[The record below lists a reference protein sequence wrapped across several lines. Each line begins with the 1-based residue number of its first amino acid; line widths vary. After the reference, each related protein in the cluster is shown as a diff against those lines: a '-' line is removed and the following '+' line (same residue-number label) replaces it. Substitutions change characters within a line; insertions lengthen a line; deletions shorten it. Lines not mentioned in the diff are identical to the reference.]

1 MKMDLCF
8 SLSPRNYDYQ
18 CLILEQE
25 LLVYMGKECLKVGN
39 MVYQE
44 GITGV
49 DVKNQCVMLGIHT
62 PFNIFFLLAELR
74 MSSFSVRTIPST
86 LLSANPTP

>member
-1 MKMDLCF
+1 MKMDPCF
-8 SLSPRNYDYQ
+8 SLSLRNYDYQ

-49 DVKNQCVMLGIHT
+49 DVKN
-62 PFNIFFLLAELR
+62 
-74 MSSFSVRTIPST
+74 
-86 LLSANPTP
+86 